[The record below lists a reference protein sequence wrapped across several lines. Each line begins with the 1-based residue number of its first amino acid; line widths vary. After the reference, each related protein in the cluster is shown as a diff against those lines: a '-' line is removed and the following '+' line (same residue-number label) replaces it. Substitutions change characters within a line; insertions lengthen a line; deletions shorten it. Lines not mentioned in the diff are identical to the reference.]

1 MKYHPVAAWI
11 TARSERKLLVVL
23 LGAALASA
31 LVFLILAT
39 TMAERGV
46 RAEHEAAAHRIAGL
60 FEASLKNAMLK
71 RDLPGLHD
79 IVRQLGST
87 PGVQKVLI
95 LNPDGEVR
103 FSDRD
108 ERIGQRATQYLEG
121 LCLHA
126 GCVQSPA
133 KLTWLDSG
141 ADGMRIAWP
150 VRNEARCNACHGP
163 VDQHPVNGILLIEVS
178 AAAGSRAV
186 QHATQPLLFAGL
198 LAIALTAG
206 SLVWALRRVVLRP
219 LAHLTDVTDQ
229 LADGDLSKR
238 AQLTGN
244 DELARLGRHFDG
256 MAQRLASTLAKLERE
271 YDFLQGLLDAIPD
284 PVLVIDR
291 QYRIVQANIAYR
303 NLLQLPGDC
312 KGHTCHATSRG
323 LPEPCPFT
331 LLLCPVHELAKQQ
344 STLRTVMSLRRSDG
358 SELNV
363 EIDAATLVAADGRQ
377 LVVEVLRPL
386 DEKVKFSQEQR
397 LSAIGLLANGVAHEI
412 RNPLASIRVALQ
424 GAQRRLGSQVL
435 DRDAFADY
443 LQLVDREVDRCVSIT
458 ERLLRISQPPVPG
471 EARPTAVAPPVTE
484 TLDLLAEEAN
494 TLRICMEVDIQPESL
509 AVLADDAELRMLT
522 LNLAQNAFHAMPE
535 GGLLRVGVRE
545 SGGMGEFVFQ
555 DSGVGIP
562 PEDLPLIFMP
572 FFSHRADG
580 KRGSGLGLAIC
591 KAMVARFGGSIHAA
605 STPGC
610 GTVIT
615 IRLPL
620 A

>member
-1 MKYHPVAAWI
+1 MKYHPIAAWI

-46 RAEHEAAAHRIAGL
+46 RADHEAAAHRIAGL

-244 DELARLGRHFDG
+244 DELARLSRAFDH
-256 MAQRLASTLAKLERE
+256 LLSDLRE
-271 YDFLQGLLDAIPD
+271 KSDIEGY
-284 PVLVIDR
+284 VT
-291 QYRIVQANIAYR
+291 
-303 NLLQLPGDC
+303 NL
-312 KGHTCHATSRG
+312 SRF
-323 LPEPCPFT
+323 LPEPSNEKKTHGGESRTTPT
-331 LLLCPVHELAKQQ
+331 APVTRAPDLATRVVLGIDCRALAKP
-344 STLRTVMSLRRSDG
+344 
-358 SELNV
+358 
-363 EIDAATLVAADGRQ
+363 
-377 LVVEVLRPL
+377 VLRHRL
-386 DEKVKFSQEQR
+386 ITNFTADAEK
-397 LSAIGLLANGVAHEI
+397 A
-412 RNPLASIRVALQ
+412 
-424 GAQRRLGSQVL
+424 
-435 DRDAFADY
+435 
-443 LQLVDREVDRCVSIT
+443 T
-458 ERLLRISQPPVPG
+458 
-471 EARPTAVAPPVTE
+471 
-484 TLDLLAEEAN
+484 
-494 TLRICMEVDIQPESL
+494 
-509 AVLADDAELRMLT
+509 ADDIIDELL
-522 LNLAQNAFHAMPE
+522 
-535 GGLLRVGVRE
+535 
-545 SGGMGEFVFQ
+545 
-555 DSGVGIP
+555 
-562 PEDLPLIFMP
+562 
-572 FFSHRADG
+572 
-580 KRGSGLGLAIC
+580 
-591 KAMVARFGGSIHAA
+591 KA
-605 STPGC
+605 
-610 GTVIT
+610 
-615 IRLPL
+615 
-620 A
+620 